1 MSAKTRRIV
10 TLVVLIGVVGSM
22 LLASLVSL
30 AG

>member
-1 MSAKTRRIV
+1 MSAKTLRIV
-10 TLVVLIGVVGSM
+10 TVVVLIGVVGSM

>member
-10 TLVVLIGVVGSM
+10 TLVVLISVVGSM